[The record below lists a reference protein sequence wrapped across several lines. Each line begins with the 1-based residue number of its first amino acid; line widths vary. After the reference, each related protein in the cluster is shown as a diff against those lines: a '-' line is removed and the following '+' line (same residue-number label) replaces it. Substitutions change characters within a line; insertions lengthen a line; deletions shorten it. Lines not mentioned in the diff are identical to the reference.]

1 MARQSRATYITGAR
15 DLDALATIASGEN
28 PDGTPFDA
36 ASITLKTATIANA
49 GTTSG
54 VVDLSGVAVCGIEM
68 PATVTGTT
76 LTLHG
81 ASTSG
86 GTYAVLRDST
96 DAALAIT
103 TASGHRH
110 YIDPLITAGWPYI
123 KVVLSAQ
130 SQETI
135 VTLLCRPV

>member
-1 MARQSRATYITGAR
+1 MAVYTKIET
-15 DLDALATIASGEN
+15 
-28 PDGTPFDA
+28 
-36 ASITLKTATIANA
+36 KTATIANA

-54 VVDLSGVAVCGIEM
+54 VVELGASCVCGIEM

-81 ASTSG
+81 ASVTG
-86 GTYAVLRDST
+86 GTYAVLRDSGGT
-96 DAALAIT
+96 ALAIT
-103 TASGHRH
+103 TASGYRH
-110 YIDPLITAGWPYI
+110 YLDPAITAGWPFI

>member
-1 MARQSRATYITGAR
+1 MAVYTKIDT
-15 DLDALATIASGEN
+15 
-28 PDGTPFDA
+28 
-36 ASITLKTATIANA
+36 KTATIANA

-54 VVDLSGVAVCGIEM
+54 VVDLGASAVLGIEM

-81 ASTSG
+81 CSTSG
-86 GTYAVLRDST
+86 GTFAVLRDTT
-96 DAALAIT
+96 DTALAVT

-110 YIDPLITAGWPYI
+110 YIDPLITAGWPFI
-123 KVVLSAQ
+123 KVVLASQ

>member
-1 MARQSRATYITGAR
+1 MAVYTKLET
-15 DLDALATIASGEN
+15 
-28 PDGTPFDA
+28 
-36 ASITLKTATIANA
+36 KTATIANA

-54 VVDLSGVAVCGIEM
+54 VVELGASTVLGIEM

-86 GTYAVLRDST
+86 GTYAVLRDYA

-110 YIDPLITAGWPYI
+110 YIEPYITAGWPYI

-135 VTLLCRPV
+135 VTLICRPV

>member
-1 MARQSRATYITGAR
+1 MAVYTKNDIQ
-15 DLDALATIASGEN
+15 
-28 PDGTPFDA
+28 
-36 ASITLKTATIANA
+36 TATIANA

-54 VVDLSGVAVCGIEM
+54 VVTLGASSVCGIEM

-81 ASTSG
+81 CSTLG

-96 DAALAIT
+96 DTALAIT

-110 YIDPLITAGWPYI
+110 YIEPYITAGWPYI
-123 KVVLSAQ
+123 KVVLSTQ
-130 SQETI
+130 SQDTT